1 MEISVKRFAEGK
13 RRVGGRHVEKFANIM
28 DLEGITMGHRHAMHI
43 VKLFSGCDSAFYP
56 ERMGFLM
63 IVNAPAIFPM
73 LWSVA
78 KTFIDPITASKI
90 HVLGSGTRESRT
102 SQR

>member
-1 MEISVKRFAEGK
+1 MHAHPTLDALSDEEILAAHIWSMEISVKRFAEG
-13 RRVGGRHVEKFANIM
+13 RRRAGGRHVEKFANIM

-43 VKLFSGCDSAFYP
+43 VKLFSACDGAYYP

-63 IVNAPAIFPM
+63 IVNAPSIFPM

-78 KTFIDPITASKI
+78 
-90 HVLGSGTRESRT
+90 
-102 SQR
+102 